1 MTVFQASLKAMGFA
15 GCVLTGIAL
24 GALALPVSTDDTDA
38 SVAHQGVAAGRQLVL
53 GTQKGL
59 LPQEMRVFLASLR
72 AVACRAE
79 VVIFSAEKE
88 RADLDE
94 VAETF
99 DARLI
104 HYDFESLSA
113 QHGPMNLHRFQL
125 FSEFLR
131 QAGPDAYAQVC
142 LFCLHYIF
150 FTCILCLYY
159 LYTKYYPI
167 NCIPFT

>member
-1 MTVFQASLKAMGFA
+1 MGFA
-15 GCVLTGIAL
+15 GRVLTGIAL
-24 GALALPVSTDDTDA
+24 GALMMPVSTDDTGA
-38 SVAHQGVAAGRQLVL
+38 REAHQGAAAGRQLVL

-79 VVIFSAEKE
+79 VVIFSAEKG
-88 RADLDE
+88 RADLEE

-104 HYDFESLSA
+104 QYDFESLSA

-142 LFCLHYIF
+142 FFCLYYIAC
-150 FTCILCLYY
+150 TCILYLCY
-159 LYTKYYPI
+159 LYTIFYPDA
-167 NCIPFT
+167 CAQMCHF

>member
-1 MTVFQASLKAMGFA
+1 MGFA
-15 GCVLTGIAL
+15 GSVLRGIAL
-24 GALALPVSTDDTDA
+24 GALVMTVRTGDTGA
-38 SVAHQGVAAGRQLVL
+38 RVTHQGAAAGRQLVL

-72 AVACRAE
+72 AVACKAE
-79 VVIFSAEKE
+79 VVIFSAERG

-104 HYDFESLSA
+104 QYDFESLSA

-142 LFCLHYIF
+142 LFCLYYISC
-150 FTCILCLYY
+150 TCILYLCYLSSKYHPDACAQMCLY
-159 LYTKYYPI
+159 
-167 NCIPFT
+167 